1 MPVPGSEHKSILS
14 QRWPLSIDQICRPP
28 PVGCSLQPPLQS
40 STMGLPDSPRQTWIS
55 QHRWR
60 RALQNSRHKWMSS
73 SPECL
78 KCSQSASFSQ
88 VCPVYTM
95 IPVNWGFD
103 NIKTKEILPLPF
115 MPLCLHFLTLPQLSL
130 VEHTSFFFPFFPPQ
144 TCTWITRQTEPA
156 HRSLPVHAGVIY
168 LLCFSP
174 LDMGFRKPVWVA
186 WITWAHVHRF
196 LPPPGQ
202 FSVVAW
208 VIWGQN
214 RSLVQWSLRPFQW
227 LL

>member
-1 MPVPGSEHKSILS
+1 MPVPGSEHKSIWS

-40 STMGLPDSPRQTWIS
+40 STLGLPDSPRQTWIS

-156 HRSLPVHAGVIY
+156 HRSLPVPCRCY
-168 LLCFSP
+168 LSFLFFTFGHGLQKACLGC
-174 LDMGFRKPVWVA
+174 LDHLG
-186 WITWAHVHRF
+186 
-196 LPPPGQ
+196 
-202 FSVVAW
+202 SC
-208 VIWGQN
+208 
-214 RSLVQWSLRPFQW
+214 S
-227 LL
+227 

>member
-40 STMGLPDSPRQTWIS
+40 STLGLPDSPRQTWIS

-130 VEHTSFFFPFFPPQ
+130 VEHTSFFFS
-144 TCTWITRQTEPA
+144 I
-156 HRSLPVHAGVIY
+156 
-168 LLCFSP
+168 FSP
-174 LDMGFRKPVWVA
+174 TNLHLDHKTDGTCSQESSSSCRCY
-186 WITWAHVHRF
+186 
-196 LPPPGQ
+196 L
-202 FSVVAW
+202 S
-208 VIWGQN
+208 
-214 RSLVQWSLRPFQW
+214 SLFFTFGHGLQKACLGCLDHLGSCS
-227 LL
+227 

>member
-1 MPVPGSEHKSILS
+1 MLTV
-14 QRWPLSIDQICRPP
+14 
-28 PVGCSLQPPLQS
+28 SLV
-40 STMGLPDSPRQTWIS
+40 
-55 QHRWR
+55 
-60 RALQNSRHKWMSS
+60 
-73 SPECL
+73 
-78 KCSQSASFSQ
+78 FSQ

-95 IPVNWGFD
+95 ILVNWGCD

-130 VEHTSFFFPFFPPQ
+130 VEHTSFFFHFFPHKLALGSQ
-144 TCTWITRQTEPA
+144 DRGNLLTGVFQF
-156 HRSLPVHAGVIY
+156 HAGVIY
-168 LLCFSP
+168 LFCFSP

-196 LPPPGQ
+196 LPTPGQ

-208 VIWGQN
+208 VIWGQS
-214 RSLVQWSLRPFQW
+214 RLLVQWSLRPFQW